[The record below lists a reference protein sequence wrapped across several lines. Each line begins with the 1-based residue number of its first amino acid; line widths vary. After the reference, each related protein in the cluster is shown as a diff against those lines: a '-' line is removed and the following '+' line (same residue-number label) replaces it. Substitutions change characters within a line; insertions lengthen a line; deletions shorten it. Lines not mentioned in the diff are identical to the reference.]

1 MRMLYLVSLWRVCES
16 VQECV
21 RVSSCERGG
30 GGGTTNHSSKIPKDE
45 HVAPFFIKDVP
56 SGGYH
61 FFALHACID
70 VQEVSKAHKQKR
82 IGGIA

>member
-1 MRMLYLVSLWRVCES
+1 MCAN
-16 VQECV
+16 V
-21 RVSSCERGG
+21 RVLSCGG
-30 GGGTTNHSSKIPKDE
+30 GGETNHSSKIPKDE

-70 VQEVSKAHKQKR
+70 IQEVGEAHKQKR
-82 IGGIA
+82 VGSIAYKIAIIAKLKDM